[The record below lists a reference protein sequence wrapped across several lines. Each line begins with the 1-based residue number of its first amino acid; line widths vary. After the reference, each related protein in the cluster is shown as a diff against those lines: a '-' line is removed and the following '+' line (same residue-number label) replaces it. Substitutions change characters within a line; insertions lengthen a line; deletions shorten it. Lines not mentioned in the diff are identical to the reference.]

1 MESRQRGEREFV
13 CVCVNSRSAGLRF
26 QAVFALFDYSLI
38 VVVII
43 RLSVYNL
50 GTRNEA
56 IAHTFLPR
64 LTALSSHSCKSEHLG
79 LLEKAAHT
87 LSVDAHFPRCAQNDR
102 ARVEDRHALVI
113 DARKARRAQD
123 DWAQVDRHA
132 LALDTF
138 ESLGTEH
145 SRALVEDRH
154 ALVIDARKARRAQD
168 DWAQVDRHTLAIDA
182 RRAWRAQDDRA
193 QVEDRHALAV
203 DAGEALEKT
212 QDESRAIELMNKRQS
227 PGSPPHRFAVDDR
240 ALEALDQRNAALHRV
255 LHCARRADAA
265 IHAHGRA
272 RQTSEWVVARQRARA
287 GAAGVGAAG
296 QGAERRVEGVR
307 DVYGDGRQEKS
318 QGKGRGLGDHGVAVG
333 VVTSARIQ
341 R

>member
-102 ARVEDRHALVI
+102 AR
-113 DARKARRAQD
+113 
-123 DWAQVDRHA
+123 
-132 LALDTF
+132 
-138 ESLGTEH
+138 
-145 SRALVEDRH
+145 VEDRH